1 MLKIRKPQ
9 NKNNIMVKAV
19 GILTKKSFNN
29 RLKLIGDNSRY
40 MALNWNGKMLQA

>member
-29 RLKLIGDNSRY
+29 RLKH
-40 MALNWNGKMLQA
+40 LQEIVDASL